1 MRPTGSVFLLL
12 SLGLASCGGAGESN
26 LFQPGHDSGADVG
39 TEDVR
44 ASDGEGR
51 DTTPPPDVAPM
62 DVTPPMDTSPPPPK
76 DTGPP
81 DTGPKFPPI
90 FCGTSTCEAMTEDC
104 CVGPKSAPG
113 HMCQSAG
120 DYKTCLASGSTPV
133 FCSEAADCPGQIC
146 CGTKPSPYAF
156 GYSYVSCDNTCESTN
171 NTKIV
176 FCNPTVMPDT
186 CMPFGLSCSPS
197 SLLTGFS
204 VCQ

>member
-1 MRPTGSVFLLL
+1 MRPTGSVALLL
-12 SLGLASCGGAGESN
+12 SLGVASCGGAGESN
-26 LFQPGHDSGADVG
+26 LLQPGHDGGKEAGSADV
-39 TEDVR
+39 R
-44 ASDGEGR
+44 S
-51 DTTPPPDVAPM
+51 PDVNPVNDVVTM
-62 DVTPPMDTSPPPPK
+62 PDVPLKDVTPPMDTTPPPK

-90 FCGTSTCEAMTEDC
+90 YCGSTTCEAMTQDC

-156 GYSYVSCDNTCESTN
+156 GYSYVACDNTCESTN

-186 CMPFGLSCSPS
+186 CTPFGLSCSPS

-204 VCQ
+204 ICQ